1 MGEKGIRLLKANEI
15 ECRVGTISEKGL
27 SLLLYKDARV
37 DMKILDETY
46 GANNWQRTHE
56 VIGSNL
62 YCTVSIWDNEKKQW
76 ISKMDVGTKSRTETE
91 KGEASDSFKR
101 ACFSH
106 GIGRELYSA
115 PFIWVSASKVN
126 IISKDGKYYTYDKF
140 IVSRISYNENRE
152 ISGLTILNQE
162 GKAVY
167 SLIESKSKAENKKES
182 IEDNENENDKT
193 ERYSAEISKELK
205 RTGVALDSVLGRYGI
220 SSIKEMNERIYKN
233 AMSSLRCTKSKTA

>member
-1 MGEKGIRLLKANEI
+1 MEQNTIRLLKANEI

-37 DMKILDETY
+37 DMKILDEVY
-46 GANNWQRTHE
+46 GAKNWQRKHE
-56 VIGSNL
+56 VIGNNL
-62 YCTVSIWDNEKKQW
+62 YCIVSIWDNEKKQW

-115 PFIWVSASKVN
+115 PFIWIAASKAN
-126 IISKDGKYYTYDKF
+126 IQNKEGKFYCYDKF
-140 IVSRISYNENRE
+140 IVSRIA
-152 ISGLTILNQE
+152 G
-162 GKAVY
+162 
-167 SLIESKSKAENKKES
+167 NKKEN
-182 IEDNENENDKT
+182 IENNGNDNDKT
-193 ERYSAEISKELK
+193 EKYTAEINKELK

-220 SSIKEMNERIYKN
+220 SSIKEMNERIYTS
-233 AMSSLRCTKSKTA
+233 AMNSLRCTKSKTA

>member
-1 MGEKGIRLLKANEI
+1 MGEKAIRLLKANEI

-37 DMKILDETY
+37 DMKILDEVY
-46 GANNWQRTHE
+46 GSNNWQRKHE
-56 VIGSNL
+56 VIGNNL
-62 YCTVSIWDNEKKQW
+62 YCTVSIWDDEKKQW

-115 PFIWVSASKVN
+115 PFIWISANKAN
-126 IISKDGKYYTYDKF
+126 IQSRDGKHYTYDKF
-140 IVSRISYNENRE
+140 NVSRISYNDYGE
-152 ISGLTILNQE
+152 IAGITILNQE
-162 GKAVY
+162 GKVVY
-167 SLIESKSKAENKKES
+167 NLKENEKEKVKV
-182 IEDNENENDKT
+182 NENNGDIAEKYT
-193 ERYSAEISKELK
+193 AEINKELV
-205 RTGVALDSVLGRYGI
+205 RTGVALDSVLERYGI
-220 SSIKEMNERIYKN
+220 SSIKEMDERIYKN